1 MKATAEYQA
10 YKEHTEN
17 PLSKVSYKKTL
28 VKELQNILDDEVVPL
43 MR

>member
-17 PLSKVSYKKTL
+17 PLSKVSYRQTL
-28 VKELQNILDDEVVPL
+28 VKELQNILDEEVVPL